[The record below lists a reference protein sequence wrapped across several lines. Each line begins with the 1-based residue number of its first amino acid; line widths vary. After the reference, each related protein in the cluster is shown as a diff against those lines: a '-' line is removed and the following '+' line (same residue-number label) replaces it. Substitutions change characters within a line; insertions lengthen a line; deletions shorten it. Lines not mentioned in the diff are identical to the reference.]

1 MWRRIDEDPPDNYQD
16 CLVSDGRSWPVCA
29 ISQVFD
35 GVAWVYPRPELV
47 EAGYLPLWWMPLPR
61 LPQRSDVMR
70 NGFLMVAAV
79 VFLAGSAH
87 AGPFSR
93 RVTTT
98 RASTCT
104 GGSCSTASS
113 RTVTRGGGAQA
124 HAESMAASGS
134 MVHAASH
141 GSTYEGV
148 GVGGSPA
155 AALASCCNNG
165 GAVLEEGV
173 AQGRDG
179 RFYACRRYSLR

>member
-1 MWRRIDEDPPDNYQD
+1 MWKRIDEDPPEHQQD
-16 CLVSDGRSWPVCA
+16 CLVSDGKSWPVCA
-29 ISQVFD
+29 ISNAFD
-35 GVAWVYPRPELV
+35 GVKWIYPRPELV

-70 NGFLMVAAV
+70 NGFLAV
-79 VFLAGSAH
+79 VAVAVLSASAH

-93 RVTTT
+93 RSVTTT

-104 GGSCSTASS
+104 GGNCSTAST
-113 RTVTRGGGAQA
+113 RTVSRGAQA
-124 HAESMAASGS
+124 HAEAMAASGS

-141 GSTYEGV
+141 AGTYEGV

-173 AQGRDG
+173 SQGRDG
-179 RFYACRRYSLR
+179 RWYAVRRYSLR